1 MSSLRS
7 THVALRGDVSEHAHA
22 NDYGLG
28 VEGRRLPSVG
38 AFLYGAPPKVV
49 SLQILNLSTSAAV
62 AILKAAHVT
71 IEDFVVDSEEALLV
85 LNARS

>member
-7 THVALRGDVSEHAHA
+7 PHVALLGDVSEHARA
-22 NDYGLG
+22 NDGFG